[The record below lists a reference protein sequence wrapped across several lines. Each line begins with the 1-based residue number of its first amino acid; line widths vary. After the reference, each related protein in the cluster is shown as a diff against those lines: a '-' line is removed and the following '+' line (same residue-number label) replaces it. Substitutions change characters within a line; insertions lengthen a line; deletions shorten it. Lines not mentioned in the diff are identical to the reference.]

1 MSVSRG
7 SLFDLQNS
15 QSKLAAPREKKKRT
29 SMDNDCEIRK
39 WDARAVQMTGEVMC
53 KSQDEVRI
61 KT

>member
-1 MSVSRG
+1 
-7 SLFDLQNS
+7 
-15 QSKLAAPREKKKRT
+15 
-29 SMDNDCEIRK
+29 MDNDCEIRK